1 MPITAAWELRP
12 ADIPLGRGT
21 PIPTAHGTNLFVVEF
36 IGGGAFGKVYS
47 VSGSAGSLVR
57 IAIVKV
63 FHRALDQGV
72 EDFRIDVSR
81 EFNIGKLVRS
91 RSDAEFCGINGVC
104 PHEMWFHPGDNK
116 LAFIKFPYA
125 DAVSL
130 RVYVE
135 QNLWPR
141 LYDADDET
149 VRTEATVEGLR
160 LVVDVLTALGHMH
173 ALSIFHRDL
182 APRNI
187 LVSRHDGET
196 RAGLI
201 DYGVACT
208 DVTSFAAGELES
220 VGVDLESTFCE
231 LVTHY
236 DRAFTDPLL
245 FLREHQLRMQHG
257 TLGPSISEAE
267 KLVDYAAFDVYSA
280 GAVANFIFERGFV
293 DAAKRMLPRAPDFIV
308 HRVLPIMP
316 DDNFVM
322 PMRLRRAIFDM
333 GAPPP
338 VRQGALAHAY
348 KVGIV
353 YRAMRD
359 GAERVRDRIE
369 QRPSPKRK
377 AVERTSESSSESESP
392 NPARGESP

>member
-1 MPITAAWELRP
+1 MPIKAVWQLQP
-12 ADIPLGRGT
+12 ADVPLGRGT
-21 PIPTAHGTNLFVVEF
+21 PIPTAHGTNLFVVDF

-47 VSGSAGSLVR
+47 VSGSAGSTVR

-63 FHRALDQGV
+63 FRRALDQDV

-91 RSDAEFCGINGVC
+91 RSDAEFCGIDGVC
-104 PHEMWFHPGDNK
+104 PHEMWFHPGDNT

-130 RVYVE
+130 RDYA
-135 QNLWPR
+135 QRNLWPR
-141 LYDADDET
+141 LYDTEDET

-160 LVVDVLTALGHMH
+160 LIVDVLTALGHMH

-187 LVSRHDGET
+187 LVTRRDGVI
-196 RAGLI
+196 RASLI
-201 DYGVACT
+201 DFGVACT
-208 DVTSFAAGELES
+208 DASSFAAGELRS
-220 VGVDLESTFCE
+220 VGVDLQTTFCE
-231 LVTHY
+231 LVKHY

-245 FLREHQLRMQHG
+245 FLREHQLRELHG
-257 TLGPSISEAE
+257 SLGPNVSQADR
-267 KLVDYAAFDVYSA
+267 LVDYAAYDVYSA
-280 GAVANFIFERGFV
+280 GAVANFLFERGFV
-293 DAAKRMLPRAPDFIV
+293 AAAKRMLPRAPNFIV
-308 HRVLPIMP
+308 RRVLPILP

-322 PMRLRRAIFDM
+322 PPRLNSAIFDM

-338 VRQGALAHAY
+338 TRKGALEHAY
-348 KVGIV
+348 KVGII

-359 GAERVRDRIE
+359 GAERVRARIE

-377 AVERTSESSSESESP
+377 AVERTSESSTESESP
-392 NPARGESP
+392 NPARGVSP